1 MKEHVS
7 VFKVRID
14 SVETHAIGFELFAGE
29 KVSDTYI
36 NILAKGSY
44 GNVGRILLTPK
55 QFADLCQRLIAY
67 VYLGE
72 CSSFLSDDKLKI
84 LWDLR
89 LNIFD
94 SEVQQTS
101 GSIFSRYRKKLIDL
115 GLVRGKNDRKKS
127 KIQE

>member
-36 NILAKGSY
+36 NILAKGNY
-44 GNVGRILLTPK
+44 GNNGRLLLTPK

-67 VYLGE
+67 VYLGDKLLI
-72 CSSFLSDDKLKI
+72 LSDDKLKI

>member
-29 KVSDTYI
+29 KVSDTYV
-36 NILAKGSY
+36 NVVAKGNY
-44 GNVGRILLTPK
+44 GNNGRLLLTPK

-67 VYLGE
+67 VYLGDKLLI
-72 CSSFLSDDKLKI
+72 LSDDKLKI